1 MPLSALLVSS
11 LKTTKA
17 MMCRMALSDW
27 DNLPTLETFWQPFSR
42 RSSCV
47 SVYPV

>member
-1 MPLSALLVSS
+1 MPLLVLLVSS
-11 LKTTKA
+11 LKTTEA

-27 DNLPTLETFWQPFSR
+27 DNVPTLETSWQPFSH
-42 RSSCV
+42 RSNCV